1 MKYNKCSGLSHSS
14 SMSNLNYLPPL
25 NSSFSSEVPTTS
37 HGLISLKKKLNS
49 INNAI
54 HELKISHSK
63 LKLDQ
68 EENKN
73 IIKEAII
80 SSRTTGHPIDMQ
92 GNPCLEENNKNQNDN
107 EKSSLPSY
115 SYKKLKEKKKIY
127 CIKNEILMNQRMI
140 KEKEQE
146 MNQLLVESKVTRLI
160 EKNNLLLET
169 VNKIQLM
176 NDNTNEIEKV
186 LLPSKEQAK
195 TSMLAQVTYHKSIN
209 NALKGEQK
217 CIKENYIQIKNKNNE
232 LSKICSTLEERYNN
246 LRFNYNSSK
255 QIENK
260 KIAELNSIIEKKE
273 KIPELKEYIKRNGE
287 LYKEGVEE
295 ISKIK
300 VEKENTDIIIGGLT
314 EENNKLKNSIS
325 NIEKNKKKEMIR
337 EKEQYTNIKNKIEVI
352 NKEIMQIKSENNSII
367 VNTDKIN
374 ATLTK
379 KSNEYIKQVKA
390 KMKKYEIEQNNEY
403 EFISKVVKKLKL
415 NINQSDE
422 NMITDNENNTEPNN
436 IEHKREMNKKNSY
449 PAQQLKVVVPKT
461 NPVTPKKPSTQKIF

>member
-1 MKYNKCSGLSHSS
+1 MKYNKCGGLNYSS

-25 NSSFSSEVPTTS
+25 NSVFSSEIPTTS

-92 GNPCLEENNKNQNDN
+92 CNPCLDENNKNQNDN
-107 EKSSLPSY
+107 EKSSLPLY
-115 SYKKLKEKKKIY
+115 SYNKLKEKKNIY
-127 CIKNEILMNQRMI
+127 CIKNEILMNHRLI

-176 NDNTNEIEKV
+176 NDKTNEIEKV
-186 LLPSKEQAK
+186 LLPSKEQTK

-209 NALKGEQK
+209 NALKSEQK
-217 CIKENYIQIKNKNNE
+217 CIKENYTQIKNKNNE
-232 LSKICSTLEERYNN
+232 LNKICSTLEEKYNN
-246 LRFNYNSSK
+246 LRFSYNSNK

-260 KIAELNSIIEKKE
+260 KITELKSIIEKKG
-273 KIPELKEYIKRNGE
+273 KIPEIKEYINLNAE
-287 LYKEGVEE
+287 LYNEGVEE
-295 ISKIK
+295 ITKIK
-300 VEKENTDIIIGGLT
+300 LEKENIDITIDELT
-314 EENNKLKNSIS
+314 EENNKLKNAIS
-325 NIEKNKKKEMIR
+325 TLEKNKKKEMIR
-337 EKEQYTNIKNKIEVI
+337 EKEQYTNIKNKMEAID
-352 NKEIMQIKSENNSII
+352 KEIFQIKNENNSII
-367 VNTDKIN
+367 IKIDKLN
-374 ATLTK
+374 AGLTK
-379 KSNEYIKQVKA
+379 KSSEY
-390 KMKKYEIEQNNEY
+390 MKKVKTNLKNYKIEQNNKY
-403 EFISKVVKKLKL
+403 EFISKVIKKSKFS
-415 NINQSDE
+415 INQSND
-422 NMITDNENNTEPNN
+422 NMNTDNENNTEPNN
-436 IEHKREMNKKNSY
+436 NDHKRDMNKKNSY
-449 PAQQLKVVVPKT
+449 LAQLKVVVPKT
-461 NPVTPKKPSTQKIF
+461 NPVTPKKHPKKIF